1 MTEGDAQS
9 LRHVAAAD
17 AEGFW
22 NSVMADGNKRH
33 VCGLTATYT
42 ALRLLKGTSGSLKR
56 YAFAPDPAGGLV
68 SFAAAT
74 FS

>member
-1 MTEGDAQS
+1 MRG
-9 LRHVAAAD
+9 
-17 AEGFW
+17 
-22 NSVMADGNKRH
+22 

-42 ALRLLKGTSGSLKR
+42 ALRLLKGTEGSLKR

-68 SFAAAT
+68 SFAAAV